1 MSKKNILL
9 LSITILIV
17 ACGYKGALYLPKNAP
32 APSNPANNQ
41 YAPNT
46 NQDESP
52 IRKSLLP
59 AYLVES
65 NTNESAINES
75 GMLKSKQNESANNGR
90 TTNN

>member
-41 YAPNT
+41 YAPNS
-46 NQDESP
+46 NQNESQP
-52 IRKSLLP
+52 RRSLLP
-59 AYLVES
+59 AMFES
-65 NTNESAINES
+65 APNESGIKTQSNESATV
-75 GMLKSKQNESANNGR
+75 GKS
-90 TTNN
+90 TNN